1 MEKSQII
8 HIGEY
13 FQEFT
18 KYNYFFSPSE
28 MSQGLPV
35 PSDKKPY
42 FSSQSTVRL
51 PGADEFIPAAA
62 DNFFT
67 LLMKRRSR
75 RSYSREPLTL
85 KELAALLWGTQG
97 VIESGY
103 GYSYRTSPS
112 AGARHPLETYLILNQ
127 VQDQLSG
134 LYRYLP
140 FEHKLVLVQEGADLP
155 QRIAEACLGQGIFVT
170 CAVSFIWTAI
180 IQRSLWKYQ
189 QRAFRYIYLDAGHV
203 CQNLYLTSEAL
214 GIGCC
219 AVAAFDD
226 NAVNQIIGVDGKE
239 EFAIYLA
246 TVGKY

>member
-42 FSSQSTVRL
+42 FSSQSTVSL
-51 PGADEFIPAAA
+51 PGAEELRSA
-62 DNFFT
+62 DAENFFT

-75 RSYSREPLTL
+75 RSYTRDPLTL

-112 AGARHPLETYLILNQ
+112 AGARHPLETYLMINR
-127 VQDQLSG
+127 VQEQLPG

-140 FEHKLVLVQEGADLP
+140 FEHKLVLEQEGADLS
-155 QRIAEACLGQGIFVT
+155 QRLAEGCLGQDIFET
-170 CAVSFIWTAI
+170 CAVAFIWTAV
-180 IQRSLWKYQ
+180 IQRSRWKYQ

-226 NAVNQIIGVDGKE
+226 NAVNTIIGADGQE